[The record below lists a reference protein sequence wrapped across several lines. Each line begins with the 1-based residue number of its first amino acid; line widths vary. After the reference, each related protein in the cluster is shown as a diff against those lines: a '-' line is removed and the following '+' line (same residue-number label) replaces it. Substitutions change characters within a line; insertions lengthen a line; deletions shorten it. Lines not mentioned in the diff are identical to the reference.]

1 MMARR
6 TFGRGVLG
14 LLAGAAS
21 VLTLGG
27 CGRKVS
33 TLRYRLTVEVDTP
46 NGVKTGSSVLEDAFN
61 PGNSYEF
68 SGSRRTYGEAP
79 TVDLGGGRYLFVL
92 LSGPTEKRSMQNMIS
107 QMFDYPEYPSPVKSI
122 KLVDR
127 FAEANDSKPLIVIKP
142 EDYPMLVTF
151 GDINDPKS
159 VREVNAGIVRRITVQ
174 VVDEDEPL
182 TTGIEERLRWLGQ
195 FPEPPLEERSPTAP
209 APNVGEGPLAQQIR
223 HGAFIYR
230 GGK

>member
-14 LLAGAAS
+14 LLAGTAS

-33 TLRYRLTVEVDTP
+33 TLRYRLTVEVETP
-46 NGVKTGSSVLEDAFN
+46 EGVKTGSSVLEDAFN

-79 TVDLGGGRYLFVL
+79 TVDLGGARYLFAL
-92 LSGPTEKRSMQNMIS
+92 LADPTYKRSMQNMIS

-174 VVDEDEPL
+174 VVDQKTPL
-182 TTGIEERLRWLGQ
+182 TDGFEARFDVISKKDMPFRANDGLDVNWDD
-195 FPEPPLEERSPTAP
+195 PTSRVQ
-209 APNVGEGPLAQQIR
+209 NTSFVWRE
-223 HGAFIYR
+223 
-230 GGK
+230 K